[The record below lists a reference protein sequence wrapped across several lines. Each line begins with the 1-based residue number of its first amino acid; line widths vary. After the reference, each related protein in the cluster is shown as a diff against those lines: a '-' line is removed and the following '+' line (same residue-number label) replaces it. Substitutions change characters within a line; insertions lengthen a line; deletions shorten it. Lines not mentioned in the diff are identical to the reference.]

1 MLGLWAWDEVSD
13 SHMLIKGK
21 CVFDHPHDAN
31 AYSFYT
37 KDSFVTQM
45 LNCVAF
51 SLPLQ
56 QFISCFY
63 VIPQQYNMFS
73 AEHANAKDQGSD
85 SDKEMVEG
93 GPKMTD
99 QEAEKPA

>member
-1 MLGLWAWDEVSD
+1 
-13 SHMLIKGK
+13 
-21 CVFDHPHDAN
+21 
-31 AYSFYT
+31 
-37 KDSFVTQM
+37 
-45 LNCVAF
+45 
-51 SLPLQ
+51 
-56 QFISCFY
+56 
-63 VIPQQYNMFS
+63 MFS